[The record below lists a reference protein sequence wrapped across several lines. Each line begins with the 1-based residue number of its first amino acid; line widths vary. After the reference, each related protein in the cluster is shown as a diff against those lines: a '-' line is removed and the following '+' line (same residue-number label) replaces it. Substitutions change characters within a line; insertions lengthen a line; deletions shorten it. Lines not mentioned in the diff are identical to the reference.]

1 MVEESLDGAEIT
13 RRGSILFTAF
23 EPSGDAHAA
32 PVIRALKARDPS
44 LRIYAWGGPKMAAAG
59 AEIIEET
66 AADGAMGLGG
76 FLKAFEVSR
85 IIKRIDRWSQGAGV
99 RLHVPVDS
107 PAANFPVCKRL
118 RKRGTKTVHL
128 VGPQMWAW
136 GGWRVRKLRRLTDL
150 VLCLLPFEEAW
161 FEERQ
166 VPARYI
172 GHPVISKK
180 IDEADIAEQLTRF
193 PAGSPRVL
201 ILPGSRSGEIT
212 ANLRHQMKAFEELR
226 ARFRDAEA
234 IILAAN
240 ERIAQRVR
248 RRIGTMPP
256 NVHIA
261 TDRLEAAIAWADIA
275 FATSG
280 TVSLDLTRQ
289 GTPLV
294 GSYAIGPFQMLIA
307 SIFIRAPYKL
317 LPNIVAGD
325 EVVPE
330 FVPYLSWRGS
340 RPIANAAFEL
350 LGDASSLKRA
360 GRALELV
367 RDSFG
372 EHRPDDEAAESIL
385 DVFDGGRGVTRD
397 DWDRDV
403 PSVQAASLSELD
415 GDAEPPPERS
425 HAARARG
432 FSPSAVDL
440 EKRRKS

>member
-1 MVEESLDGAEIT
+1 MDTS

-32 PVIRALKARDPS
+32 PVIRALKARDPA

-59 AEIIEET
+59 AEIVEQT
-66 AADGAMGLGG
+66 ATDGAMGLGG

-118 RKRGTKTVHL
+118 RRRGTKTVHL

-136 GGWRVRKLRRLTDL
+136 GSWRVRKLRRLTDL
-150 VLCLLPFEEAW
+150 VLCLLPFEEEW
-161 FEERQ
+161 FGDRQ

-172 GHPVISKK
+172 GHPVIAKK
-180 IDEADIAEQLTRF
+180 IDQAAIDEQLQRF
-193 PAGSPRVL
+193 PSGSPRIL
-201 ILPGSRSGEIT
+201 ILPGSRSGEIA
-212 ANLRHQMKAFEELR
+212 ANLRPQMKAFDDIR
-226 ARFRDAEA
+226 GRFRNAEA
-234 IILAAN
+234 IIIAAN
-240 ERIAQRVR
+240 DAIADRVR

-261 TDRLEAAIAWADIA
+261 TDRLEAAIAWADLA
-275 FATSG
+275 LATSG

-289 GTPLV
+289 GTPLI
-294 GSYAIGPFQMLIA
+294 GSYAIGPLQMVVA
-307 SIFIRAPYKL
+307 SIFVRAPYKL
-317 LPNIVAGD
+317 LPNVVAG
-325 EVVPE
+325 EQVVPE
-330 FVPYLSWRGS
+330 FVPYCSWLGA
-340 RPIANAAFEL
+340 RPISAAAFDL
-350 LGDASSLKRA
+350 LQDASSLKRA

-367 RDSFG
+367 RDAFG

-385 DVFDGGRGVTRD
+385 DVFDGGRGVPRD

-403 PSVQAASLSELD
+403 PSVKVASLSEL
-415 GDAEPPPERS
+415 ESELETPPERS

-432 FSPSAVDL
+432 FSPRAVDL

>member
-1 MVEESLDGAEIT
+1 MDEGPLDGMETA

-32 PVIRALKARDPS
+32 PAIRALKARDPS

-59 AEIIEET
+59 AEIIEQT
-66 AADGAMGLGG
+66 ATDGAMGLGG

-107 PAANFPVCKRL
+107 PAANFPVCRRL
-118 RKRGTKTVHL
+118 RRRGTKTVHL

-136 GGWRVRKLRRLTDL
+136 GGWRVKKLRRLTDL
-150 VLCLLPFEEAW
+150 VLCLLPFEEGW
-161 FEERQ
+161 FEDRQ

-172 GHPVISKK
+172 GHPVIAKK
-180 IDEADIAEQLTRF
+180 IDQAEIAEQLQRF
-193 PAGSPRVL
+193 PSGSPRIL
-201 ILPGSRSGEIT
+201 ILPGSRSGEIA
-212 ANLRHQMKAFEELR
+212 ANLRHQLKAFDEIR
-226 ARFRDAEA
+226 GRFRQAEA

-240 ERIAQRVR
+240 DRIAQRIH
-248 RRIGTMPP
+248 RRIGTIPP

-261 TDRLEAAIAWADIA
+261 TDRLEAAISWADLA

-294 GSYAIGPFQMLIA
+294 GSYAIGPLQLLIA
-307 SIFIRAPYKL
+307 SIFVRAPYKL
-317 LPNIVAGD
+317 LPNIVAG
-325 EVVPE
+325 EQVVPE
-330 FVPYLSWRGS
+330 FVPYLSWLGA
-340 RPIANAAFEL
+340 RPIASAAFGL
-350 LGDASSLKRA
+350 LEDASQLKRA

-385 DVFDGGRGVTRD
+385 SVFDGGRGVPRD
-397 DWDRDV
+397 DWDRDA
-403 PSVQAASLSELD
+403 PSAKAVSLPELEAD
-415 GDAEPPPERS
+415 PESPPVRS
-425 HAARARG
+425 HASRARG
-432 FSPSAVDL
+432 FSPRAVDL
-440 EKRRKS
+440 EKRRKP

>member
-1 MVEESLDGAEIT
+1 MDDGLDSA

-32 PVIRALKARDPS
+32 PVIRALKARDPN

-59 AEIIEET
+59 AEIVEET
-66 AADGAMGLGG
+66 ATDGAMGLGG

-85 IIKRIDRWSQGAGV
+85 IITRIDRWSRGAGV

-118 RKRGTKTVHL
+118 RRRGTKTVHL

-136 GGWRVRKLRRLTDL
+136 GSWRVKKLRRLTDL

-161 FEERQ
+161 FEDRQ

-172 GHPVISKK
+172 GHPVIAKK
-180 IDEADIAEQLTRF
+180 IDQAAIDEQRQRF
-193 PAGSPRVL
+193 PSGSPRIL
-201 ILPGSRSGEIT
+201 ILPGSRSGEIA
-212 ANLRHQMKAFEELR
+212 ANLRPQMKAFDEIR
-226 ARFRDAEA
+226 GRFRNAEG

-240 ERIAQRVR
+240 DAIVDRVR
-248 RRIGTMPP
+248 RRLGTIPP

-261 TDRLEAAIAWADIA
+261 TDRLEAAIAWADLA
-275 FATSG
+275 LATSG

-289 GTPLV
+289 GTPLI
-294 GSYAIGPFQMLIA
+294 GSYAIGPLQMVVA
-307 SIFIRAPYKL
+307 SIFVRAPYKL
-317 LPNIVAGD
+317 LPNVVAGE

-330 FVPYLSWRGS
+330 FVPYCSWRGA
-340 RPIANAAFEL
+340 RPITAAAFDL
-350 LGDASSLKRA
+350 LQDASSLKRA

-367 RDSFG
+367 RDAFG
-372 EHRPDDEAAESIL
+372 EHRPDDEAAEAIL
-385 DVFDGGRGVTRD
+385 DVFDGGRGVPRD
-397 DWDRDV
+397 DWNRDV
-403 PSVQAASLSELD
+403 PSVEPASLSALEAE
-415 GDAEPPPERS
+415 AEPASEATR
-425 HAARARG
+425 AARARG
-432 FSPSAVDL
+432 FSPRAVDL